1 MSDQHR
7 PQLDEIAVGR
17 VLDFDDAPGVLA
29 TSDLLPVDVDHGVGA
44 DDSEGDRLPELLDL
58 LLVVFVLVAV
68 REETYF
74 LKSTLLS
81 LFGPKQQS

>member
-7 PQLDEIAVGR
+7 PQLDEVAVGR

-58 LLVVFVLVAV
+58 LLVVFVLVAAT
-68 REETYF
+68 E
-74 LKSTLLS
+74 
-81 LFGPKQQS
+81 QSEFF